1 MNELLQLTEA
11 CIRLGAQRP
20 QAEIMAAQLL
30 KRAAQLETERG
41 LTREAALAHLLNV
54 VVRGR
59 AGETPPGYDVTA
71 QNPANG
77 KQL

>member
-1 MNELLQLTEA
+1 MSELEQLTEA
-11 CIRLGAQRP
+11 CVRLGANRA

-30 KRAAQLETERG
+30 KRAAQLAVERG

-59 AGETPPGYDVTA
+59 AGEVPPGFGGTSD
-71 QNPANG
+71 G
-77 KQL
+77 KEL